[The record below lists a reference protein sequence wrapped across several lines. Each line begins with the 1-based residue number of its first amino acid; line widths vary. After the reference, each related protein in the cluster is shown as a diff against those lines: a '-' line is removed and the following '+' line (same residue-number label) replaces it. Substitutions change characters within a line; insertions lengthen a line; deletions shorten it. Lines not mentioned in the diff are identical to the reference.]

1 MTKFDNVQGVVKS
14 VPVIECEQPFYLSF
28 DVKVSGDV
36 VPAFFM
42 GEFARQLQKNLR
54 VGDRIIMR
62 EGIIDNG
69 KLVFSFIHMEQEA
82 AKGRNVRV
90 CV

>member
-1 MTKFDNVQGVVKS
+1 MTKFDNLHGVVNS
-14 VPVIECEQPFYLSF
+14 VPVVECEQPFYMSF

-42 GEFARQLQKNLR
+42 GEFARQLQNSLR

-62 EGIIDNG
+62 EGFIDSG
-69 KLVFSFIHMEQEA
+69 KLVFNFVHMEPGA